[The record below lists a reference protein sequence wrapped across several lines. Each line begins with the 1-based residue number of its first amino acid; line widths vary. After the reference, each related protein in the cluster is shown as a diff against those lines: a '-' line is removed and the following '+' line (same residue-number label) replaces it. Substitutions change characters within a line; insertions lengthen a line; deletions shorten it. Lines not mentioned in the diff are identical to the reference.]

1 MATNKKSS
9 GKIFNNAK
17 HWPGRV
23 DPMDGGNKKLSG
35 VIFNSFSWPD
45 RVCAMDGSK

>member
-1 MATNKKSS
+1 MAANKKSS

-23 DPMDGGNKKLSG
+23 DPMDGEIKNYQE
-35 VIFNSFSWPD
+35 
-45 RVCAMDGSK
+45 